1 MFNVHNLEI
10 LNFQESTLCH
20 RDHRHHVDAVP
31 AVWGQLLA
39 QPVIHHLLIVDI
51 HWPTFIVIIIM
62 VIAFRL
68 NLHCHSSKH
77 AMYGLLSQSYSGQK
91 FIEEGGAGIYPSTQ
105 YVFCNLLHMRL
116 DMSPPPPCVLTHACK
131 LFPSKGC
138 TLIRWIRLIKT
149 YSLSS
154 LSLILCHF
162 GNNFV
167 DS

>member
-77 AMYGLLSQSYSGQK
+77 AMYGLLSQSYSRQK
-91 FIEEGGAGIYPSTQ
+91 FLEEGGAGIWPNVCQICILQFVTYETWHESTTSLCSHPRMQ
-105 YVFCNLLHMRL
+105 ALPLQGLHADKM
-116 DMSPPPPCVLTHACK
+116 DKINQDIFTFVA
-131 LFPSKGC
+131 
-138 TLIRWIRLIKT
+138 LIDAIPFWQ
-149 YSLSS
+149 
-154 LSLILCHF
+154 
-162 GNNFV
+162 
-167 DS
+167 